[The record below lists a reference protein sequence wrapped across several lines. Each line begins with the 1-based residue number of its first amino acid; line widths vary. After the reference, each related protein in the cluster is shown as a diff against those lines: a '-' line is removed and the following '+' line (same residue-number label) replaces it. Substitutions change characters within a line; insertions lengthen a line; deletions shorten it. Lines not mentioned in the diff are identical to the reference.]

1 MNVFAVYGTR
11 PELIKMAPL
20 ILELKKEKSIQL
32 FVVNTGQ
39 HREMLVSLEKLFQI
53 QPDISLDVMSEG
65 QTVSTVVSKVIKA
78 MEAKFKKYRADLVF
92 VQGDTATVL
101 ATAMAAYFSGVKI
114 AHVEAGLR
122 SFDLDHPFPE
132 EFNRRTVSIIAD
144 YNFVPTQLSA
154 QNLINEGVAIDK
166 IFKVGNTVID
176 ALKLIQPKLNRSAN
190 PNRTIL
196 VTAHRRENHGKGIE
210 HICDAV
216 IQLLKQDQTLHFVW
230 PVHPNPKVKN
240 YVYQTLGDFDR
251 VRLTEP
257 MDYIELL
264 TEIQN
269 ATLIWTDSGGIQEET
284 PSFKKPVLILRE
296 VTERPEILNSGFG
309 ILVGT
314 SSSEIV
320 SQTNSILNDSNKYQ
334 EMTSGKNPFGDG
346 TASKQILATIFN

>member
-20 ILELKKEKSIQL
+20 ILELRKEKNIKL

-53 QPDISLDVMSEG
+53 HPDISLDVMSEG
-65 QTVSTVVSKVIKA
+65 QTVSTVVSKVIMA
-78 MEAKFKKYRADLVF
+78 MEASFKEHKADLVF

-101 ATAMAAYFSGVKI
+101 ATAMAAYFSKVKI

-144 YNFVPTQLSA
+144 YNFVPTQISA
-154 QNLINEGVAIDK
+154 QNLIDEGVEIDK

-176 ALKLIQPKLNRSAN
+176 ALKLIQPKLNRSLKSN
-190 PNRTIL
+190 KTIL

-210 HICDAV
+210 DICDAV
-216 IQLLKQDQTLHFVW
+216 IQLLKKDETLHFVW
-230 PVHPNPKVKN
+230 PVHPNPKVKA
-240 YVYQTLGDFDR
+240 YVHQTLGSMDR
-251 VRLTEP
+251 VLLTDP
-257 MDYIELL
+257 MNYIELL

-269 ATLIWTDSGGIQEET
+269 STLIWTDSGGIQEEA
-284 PSFKKPVLILRE
+284 PSFRKPILILRE

-320 SQTNSILNDSNKYQ
+320 EQTNLILNDPKKYQ
-334 EMTSGKNPFGDG
+334 DMTSGINPFGDG
-346 TASKQILATIFN
+346 TASKQILEIIFN